1 VAELIQ
7 NKVIVDEKK
16 LKDALIQKGFGEKHG
31 KELVLD
37 LKEAIYLVE
46 KGKIEVKQ
54 DNKKVSARKLLT
66 YASAREARFYSKYI
80 VFKDLR
86 ERGYC
91 VKTGFK
97 FGFEFRVYPR
107 GKRPGQ
113 AHTERVV
120 KVFTQDD
127 RKGMI
132 ELSRMV
138 RLAGNLRTQCTIAVV
153 DSEND
158 INYYFIERITP

>member
-1 VAELIQ
+1 MAELIQ
-7 NKVIVDEKK
+7 NKVLVNEKRV
-16 LKDALIQKGFGEKHG
+16 KDALIQKGFGEKQG

-37 LKEAIYLVE
+37 LKEAIYLIE
-46 KGKIEVKQ
+46 KEKIEVTL
-54 DNKKVSARKLLT
+54 NEKKISEKKLLA

-86 ERGYC
+86 DRGYC

-107 GKRPGQ
+107 GKRAGQ

-138 RLAGNLRTQCTIAVV
+138 RLAGNLKTQCTFAVV

-158 INYYFIERITP
+158 INYYFIERVTP

>member
-1 VAELIQ
+1 MAELIQ
-7 NKVIVDEKK
+7 NKVIVDKK
-16 LKDALIQKGFGEKHG
+16 KVKDALIQKGFGEKDG
-31 KELVLD
+31 KDLVLD
-37 LKEAIYLVE
+37 LKEAVYLIE
-46 KGKIEVKQ
+46 KEKIEVIHKE
-54 DNKKVSARKLLT
+54 KKLSAKKLLA

-86 ERGYC
+86 DRGYC

-107 GKRPGQ
+107 GKKAGE

-127 RKGMI
+127 RKGLI

-138 RLAGNLRTQCTIAVV
+138 RLAGNLKTQCTFAVV